1 MKPAPCRVAA
11 LAMALAAATA
21 MPFPIHAG
29 AAEVWDAERAVA
41 GMEQLRAEIR
51 VLTGL
56 AAAQAG
62 LLAWN
67 RARAETGAGPAVLPA
82 SLCAETAL
90 APWCRVLPAT
100 FGSAATDPDDPAGMA
115 EPPARDGQR
124 EDKDR

>member
-56 AAAQAG
+56 AAAQAE

-67 RARAETGAGPAVLPA
+67 RLRAEIGAGPAVLPA
-82 SLCAETAL
+82 GLCAKEAL
-90 APWCRVLPAT
+90 APWCRLLPAT
-100 FGSAATDPDDPAGMA
+100 FGPASADPGTPLSQEML
-115 EPPARDGQR
+115 PVQRGQTEE
-124 EDKDR
+124 EDR